1 LPATA
6 TDNIKVGQETVMF
19 VRTSLAPAFESNDA
33 DSLSRRVALRV
44 MPLLFVGY
52 VVAYL
57 DRVNV
62 GFAKLQM
69 VNSLHLSEAAYGL
82 GAGLFFV
89 GYFFFEVP
97 SNLLMHRFGARRW
110 IARIMATWGVLSI
123 ATAFVHTPVMFYVMR
138 FCLGIAEAGF
148 FPGMVLYLTYWFPS
162 HRRGKMVALLM
173 AGNPVSG
180 IFGGPLSGSI
190 MQVMHNTWGMAG
202 WQWLFIIEALP
213 AIALGVVIFFYLDDR
228 VADAEWLSP
237 DEKRMIQDEID
248 ADASTHTHGSV
259 RMVFTSG
266 RVWLLCLIL
275 FGIVMGSYAIGFW
288 QPTIIRGTGIRDPF
302 MIGLLTMIP
311 YSVALVSM
319 ITAGRSADRT
329 REQRLHVAMPAVVA
343 ALGFTICAFN
353 GDHALLSMIGLTL
366 AASGVVTALPMFWA
380 LPTAFL
386 GGTGAA
392 AGIALINCTGNL
404 AGFISPS
411 VIGWLKTV
419 THTLTS
425 GLLVV
430 AASLTLSAVLILALI
445 PARLVNK

>member
-1 LPATA
+1 
-6 TDNIKVGQETVMF
+6 MF
-19 VRTSLAPAFESNDA
+19 VRTSIDHTFDA
-33 DSLSRRVALRV
+33 TETDSLFRRVAWRF
-44 MPLLFVGY
+44 MPLLFIGY
-52 VVAYL
+52 VIAYL

-69 VNSLHLSEAAYGL
+69 VNALHFSEAAYGL

-97 SNLLMHRFGARRW
+97 SNLLMHRLGARRW
-110 IARIMATWGVLSI
+110 IARIMVTWGALSI
-123 ATAFVHTPVMFYVMR
+123 ATAFVHTPTMFYVMR
-138 FCLGIAEAGF
+138 FVLGIAEAGF

-180 IFGGPLSGSI
+180 LFGGPLSGYI
-190 MQVMHNTWGMAG
+190 MHAMHGTLGMGG

-213 AIALGVVIFFYLDDR
+213 AIALGIVIFFLLDDR
-228 VADAEWLSP
+228 VADAHWLGP
-237 DEKRMIQDEID
+237 EEKRLIHDEIN

-259 RMVFTSG
+259 RMVFTSL

-288 QPTIIRGTGIRDPF
+288 QPTIIRGTGIRDPLT
-302 MIGLLTMIP
+302 IGLLTMIP
-311 YSVALVSM
+311 YSAALVAM
-319 ITAGRSADRT
+319 IAAGRNADRT
-329 REQRLHVAMPAVVA
+329 RERRLHVAIPAVVA
-343 ALGFTICAFN
+343 AFGFVICAFN

-366 AASGVVTALPMFWA
+366 AAGGVVTALPMFWA
-380 LPTAFL
+380 LPTSFL
-386 GGTGAA
+386 GGMGAA

-404 AGFISPS
+404 AGFVSPAI
-411 VIGWLKTV
+411 IGWLKTV

-430 AASLTLSAVLILALI
+430 AASLVLSAILILALI

>member
-1 LPATA
+1 
-6 TDNIKVGQETVMF
+6 MF
-19 VRTSLAPAFESNDA
+19 VRTSIDQTFGATES
-33 DSLSRRVALRV
+33 DSLFRRVAWRF

-52 VVAYL
+52 VIAYL

-69 VNSLHLSEAAYGL
+69 VNALHFSEAAYGL
-82 GAGLFFV
+82 GAGLFFI

-97 SNLLMHRFGARRW
+97 SNLLMHRLGARRW
-110 IARIMATWGVLSI
+110 IARIMVTWGALSI
-123 ATAFVHTPVMFYVMR
+123 ATAFVRTPTMFYVMR
-138 FCLGIAEAGF
+138 FMLGIAEAGF

-180 IFGGPLSGSI
+180 LFGGPLSGYI
-190 MQVMHNTWGMAG
+190 MHAMHGTLGMGG

-213 AIALGVVIFFYLDDR
+213 AIALGIVIFLFLDDR
-228 VADAEWLSP
+228 IADAHWLDP
-237 DEKRMIQDEID
+237 EDKRLIQEEIN
-248 ADASTHTHGSV
+248 ADASTHTHSSV
-259 RMVFTSG
+259 RMVFTSL

-288 QPTIIRGTGIRDPF
+288 QPTIIRGTGIRDPLT
-302 MIGLLTMIP
+302 IGLLTMIP
-311 YSVALVSM
+311 YSAALVAM
-319 ITAGRSADRT
+319 IAVGRNADRT
-329 REQRLHVAMPAVVA
+329 RERRLHVAIPAVVA
-343 ALGFTICAFN
+343 ALGFVICAFN

-366 AASGVVTALPMFWA
+366 AAGGVVTALPMFWA
-380 LPTAFL
+380 LPTSFL
-386 GGTGAA
+386 GGMGAA

-404 AGFISPS
+404 AGFISPAI
-411 VIGWLKTV
+411 IGWLKTV

-430 AASLTLSAVLILALI
+430 AASLVLSAILILALI

>member
-1 LPATA
+1 MFARTAIDQTFDA
-6 TDNIKVGQETVMF
+6 TD
-19 VRTSLAPAFESNDA
+19 S
-33 DSLSRRVALRV
+33 DSLFRRVAWRF

-52 VVAYL
+52 VIAYL

-69 VNSLHLSEAAYGL
+69 VNALHFSEAAYGL

-97 SNLLMHRFGARRW
+97 SNLLMHRLGARRW
-110 IARIMATWGVLSI
+110 IARIMVTWGALSI
-123 ATAFVHTPVMFYVMR
+123 ATAFVHTPTMFYVMR
-138 FCLGIAEAGF
+138 FMLGVAEAGF

-180 IFGGPLSGSI
+180 LFGGPLSGYI
-190 MQVMHNTWGMAG
+190 MHAMHGKLGMGG

-213 AIALGVVIFFYLDDR
+213 AIALGIVIFLCLDDR
-228 VADAEWLSP
+228 VADAQWLGP
-237 DEKRMIQDEID
+237 DEKRLIQDEID

-259 RMVFTSG
+259 GTVFTSL

-288 QPTIIRGTGIRDPF
+288 QPTIIRGTGIRDPLT
-302 MIGLLTMIP
+302 IGLLTMIP
-311 YSVALVSM
+311 YSAALVAM
-319 ITAGRSADRT
+319 ITAGLNADRT
-329 REQRLHVAMPAVVA
+329 RERRLHVAIPAVIA
-343 ALGFTICAFN
+343 ALGFVICAFN

-366 AASGVVTALPMFWA
+366 AAGGVVTALPMFWA
-380 LPTAFL
+380 LPTSFL
-386 GGTGAA
+386 GGMGAA

-404 AGFISPS
+404 AGFISPAI
-411 VIGWLKTV
+411 IGWLKTV

-430 AASLTLSAVLILALI
+430 AASLVLSAILILALI

>member
-1 LPATA
+1 
-6 TDNIKVGQETVMF
+6 MF
-19 VRTSLAPAFESNDA
+19 VRTSIDPTFDANEA
-33 DSLSRRVALRV
+33 DSLFRRVSWRF
-44 MPLLFVGY
+44 MPLLFLGY
-52 VVAYL
+52 VIAYL

-69 VNSLHLSEAAYGL
+69 VNDLHFSEAAYGL
-82 GAGLFFV
+82 GAGLFFI

-97 SNLLMHRFGARRW
+97 SNLLMHRVGARRW
-110 IARIMATWGVLSI
+110 IARIMVTWGALSI
-123 ATAFVHTPVMFYVMR
+123 ATAFVHTPIMFYVMR
-138 FCLGIAEAGF
+138 FLLGIAEAGF

-180 IFGGPLSGSI
+180 LFGGPLSGYI
-190 MQVMHNTWGMAG
+190 MHEMHGTLGMGG

-213 AIALGVVIFFYLDDR
+213 AIALGAVIFFSLDDR
-228 VADAEWLSP
+228 VADARWLGP
-237 DEKRMIQDEID
+237 DEKHLIQNEID
-248 ADASTHTHGSV
+248 ADALTHTHGSV
-259 RMVFTSG
+259 RMVFTSL

-288 QPTIIRGTGIRDPF
+288 QPTIIRGTGIRDPL
-302 MIGLLTMIP
+302 MIGLLTTIP

-319 ITAGRSADRT
+319 IAAGRNADRT
-329 REQRLHVAMPAVVA
+329 RERRLHVAVPAVVA
-343 ALGFTICAFN
+343 ALGFTICAVN

-366 AASGVVTALPMFWA
+366 AAGGVVTALPMFWA
-380 LPTAFL
+380 LPTSFL

-404 AGFISPS
+404 AGFVSPA

-430 AASLTLSAVLILALI
+430 AASLALSAVLILALI

>member
-1 LPATA
+1 
-6 TDNIKVGQETVMF
+6 MF
-19 VRTSLAPAFESNDA
+19 VRTSIDQTFGATGA
-33 DSLSRRVALRV
+33 DSLFRRVAWRF

-52 VVAYL
+52 VIAYL

-69 VNSLHLSEAAYGL
+69 VNALHFSEAAYGL
-82 GAGLFFV
+82 GAGLFFI

-97 SNLLMHRFGARRW
+97 SNMLMHRLGARRW
-110 IARIMATWGVLSI
+110 IARIMVTWGALSI
-123 ATAFVHTPVMFYVMR
+123 ATAFVHTPTMFYVMR
-138 FCLGIAEAGF
+138 FMLGVAEAGF

-162 HRRGKMVALLM
+162 QRRGKMVALLM

-180 IFGGPLSGSI
+180 LFGGPLSGYI
-190 MQVMHNTWGMAG
+190 MHAMHGTLSMDG

-213 AIALGVVIFFYLDDR
+213 AIALGIVIFLFLDDR
-228 VADAEWLSP
+228 VADAHWLDP
-237 DEKRMIQDEID
+237 EDKRLIQEEIN
-248 ADASTHTHGSV
+248 ADASTHTHSSV
-259 RMVFTSG
+259 RMVFTSL

-288 QPTIIRGTGIRDPF
+288 QPTIIRDTGIRDPLT
-302 MIGLLTMIP
+302 IGLLTMIP
-311 YSVALVSM
+311 YSAALVAM
-319 ITAGRSADRT
+319 IATGRNADRT
-329 REQRLHVAMPAVVA
+329 RERRLHVAIPAVVA
-343 ALGFTICAFN
+343 ALGFVICAFN

-366 AASGVVTALPMFWA
+366 AAGGVVTALPMFWA
-380 LPTAFL
+380 LPTSFL
-386 GGTGAA
+386 GGMGAA

-404 AGFISPS
+404 AGFISPAI
-411 VIGWLKTV
+411 IGWLKTV

-430 AASLTLSAVLILALI
+430 AASLVLSAILILALI

>member
-1 LPATA
+1 
-6 TDNIKVGQETVMF
+6 MF
-19 VRTSLAPAFESNDA
+19 VRTSIDHTFDA
-33 DSLSRRVALRV
+33 TETDSLFRRVAWRF
-44 MPLLFVGY
+44 MPLLFIGY
-52 VVAYL
+52 VIAYL

-69 VNSLHLSEAAYGL
+69 VNALHFSEAAYGL

-97 SNLLMHRFGARRW
+97 SNLLMHRLGARRW
-110 IARIMATWGVLSI
+110 IARIMVTWGALSI
-123 ATAFVHTPVMFYVMR
+123 ATAFVHTPTMFYVMR
-138 FCLGIAEAGF
+138 FVLGIAEAGF

-180 IFGGPLSGSI
+180 LFGGPLSGYI
-190 MQVMHNTWGMAG
+190 MHAMHGTLGMDG

-213 AIALGVVIFFYLDDR
+213 AIALGIVIFFLLDDR
-228 VADAEWLSP
+228 VADAHWLGP
-237 DEKRMIQDEID
+237 EEKRLIQDEIN

-259 RMVFTSG
+259 RMVFTSL

-288 QPTIIRGTGIRDPF
+288 QPTIIRGTGIRDPLT
-302 MIGLLTMIP
+302 IGLLTMIP
-311 YSVALVSM
+311 YSAALVAM
-319 ITAGRSADRT
+319 IAAGRNADRT
-329 REQRLHVAMPAVVA
+329 RERRLHVAIPAVVA
-343 ALGFTICAFN
+343 AFGFVICAFN

-366 AASGVVTALPMFWA
+366 AAGGVVTALPMFWA
-380 LPTAFL
+380 LPTSFL
-386 GGTGAA
+386 GGMGAA

-404 AGFISPS
+404 AGFISPAI
-411 VIGWLKTV
+411 IGWLKTV

-430 AASLTLSAVLILALI
+430 AASLVLSAILILALI

>member
-1 LPATA
+1 
-6 TDNIKVGQETVMF
+6 MF
-19 VRTSLAPAFESNDA
+19 VRTSIDHTFEA
-33 DSLSRRVALRV
+33 TETDSLFRRVAWRF
-44 MPLLFVGY
+44 MPLLFIGY
-52 VVAYL
+52 VIAYL

-69 VNSLHLSEAAYGL
+69 VNALHFSEAAYGL

-97 SNLLMHRFGARRW
+97 SNLLMHRLGARRW
-110 IARIMATWGVLSI
+110 IARIMVTWGALSI
-123 ATAFVHTPVMFYVMR
+123 ATAFVHTATMFYVMR
-138 FCLGIAEAGF
+138 FVLGIAEAGF

-180 IFGGPLSGSI
+180 LFGGPLSGYI
-190 MQVMHNTWGMAG
+190 MHALHGTLGFGG

-213 AIALGVVIFFYLDDR
+213 AIALGIVIFIFLDDR
-228 VADAEWLSP
+228 VADAHWLRP
-237 DEKRMIQDEID
+237 EEKRMIQDEIN

-259 RMVFTSG
+259 RMVFTSL

-288 QPTIIRGTGIRDPF
+288 QPTIIRGTGIRDPLT
-302 MIGLLTMIP
+302 IGLLTMIP
-311 YSVALVSM
+311 YSAALVAM
-319 ITAGRSADRT
+319 IAAGRNADRT
-329 REQRLHVAMPAVVA
+329 RERRLHVAIPAVVA
-343 ALGFTICAFN
+343 AFGFVICAFN

-366 AASGVVTALPMFWA
+366 AAGGVVTALPMFWA
-380 LPTAFL
+380 LPTSFL
-386 GGTGAA
+386 GGMGAA

-404 AGFISPS
+404 AGFISPAI
-411 VIGWLKTV
+411 IGWLKTV

-430 AASLTLSAVLILALI
+430 AASLVLSAILILALI